1 MNTNLKEKIQELIN
15 NLSVKSYNKARV
27 NNAIDKIVESSGGS
41 TSDDGVPIFYVSD
54 EVNTLAFKLMQ
65 GKPKVSELGY
75 LESVICIGYYPDTN
89 IRILSVAPNEFSYV
103 CSHLIEG
110 LSTAYANYYTDYVD
124 AFSQLKV
131 GESVSINKSDLEFY
145 AIYNYRYYELNG
157 NKNFNLQ
164 DVFHDETLAKM
175 TISYWSNNNTYLGH
189 VVRIDHA
196 NLNIYVSINNELWK
210 YSYTLNANRFYTN
223 ITFVE
228 VVQS

>member
-1 MNTNLKEKIQELIN
+1 MNTDLKKAIIGLIH
-15 NLSVKSYNKARV
+15 NLSVKSYNRTRV
-27 NNAIDKIVESSGGS
+27 NDAIDKIVESSGGGG
-41 TSDDGVPIFYVSD
+41 SDDGVPIFYVD
-54 EVNTLAFKLMQ
+54 DLTNTLKFTLVQ

-89 IRILSVAPNEFSYV
+89 IRILSVAPNGFCYVWSY
-103 CSHLIEG
+103 LGEG
-110 LSTAYANYYTDYVD
+110 LSTAYENYTDYVD

-131 GESVSINKSDLEFY
+131 GESVSINKSDLEVY
-145 AIYNYRYYELNG
+145 TVYNYRYYELNG

-164 DVFHDETLAKM
+164 DVFHDNDLAKM
-175 TISYWSNNNTYLGH
+175 TISYRSNNNTYLGH

-210 YSYTLNANRFYTN
+210 YSYTLDSRRMFTN

-228 VVQS
+228 VVS

>member
-1 MNTNLKEKIQELIN
+1 MEIKDFNIF
-15 NLSVKSYNKARV
+15 NLSLQQKKLLKK
-27 NNAIDKIVESSGGS
+27 KIGQGGGS
-41 TSDDGVPIFYVSD
+41 TSDNDVPIFYVEDSID
-54 EVNTLAFKLMQ
+54 TLKFTLVQ

-89 IRILSVAPNEFSYV
+89 IRILSVAPNGFRYV
-103 CSHLIEG
+103 CSYLGEG
-110 LSTAYANYYTDYVD
+110 LSTEYENYYTDYVD

-145 AIYNYRYYELNG
+145 VVYNYRYYELKG

-164 DVFHDETLAKM
+164 DVFHDEDLAKM
-175 TISYWSNNNTYLGH
+175 TISYLSNNNTYLGH

-210 YSYTLNANRFYTN
+210 YSYTFNNHSYTN

-228 VVQS
+228 VVQP

>member
-15 NLSVKSYNKARV
+15 NLNVKSYNKARV

-41 TSDDGVPIFYVSD
+41 GSDDGIAVFYVENSTD
-54 EVNTLAFKLMQ
+54 TLKFTLVQ
-65 GKPKVSELGY
+65 GKPKVDEWGNLENPICLDEFSSELIYY
-75 LESVICIGYYPDTN
+75 LTVCGDYLTCVAFNISRFNAIGYSNNTN
-89 IRILSVAPNEFSYV
+89 
-103 CSHLIEG
+103 
-110 LSTAYANYYTDYVD
+110 YVD

-131 GESVSINKSDLEFY
+131 GESVTINKSDLEVFPNFSYRKY
-145 AIYNYRYYELNG
+145 ALRG

-164 DVFHDETLAKM
+164 DTFDEDRLARI
-175 TISYWSNNNTYLGH
+175 TISYWNNNNTYLGH

-196 NLNIYVSINNELWK
+196 NLNIYVSINNEIWK
-210 YSYTLNANRFYTN
+210 YSYTLDSGRMFTN

>member
-1 MNTNLKEKIQELIN
+1 MEIKDFNTI
-15 NLSVKSYNKARV
+15 NLSLEQKKLLKK
-27 NNAIDKIVESSGGS
+27 KIGQGGGS
-41 TSDDGVPIFYVSD
+41 TSDDGIPIFYVD
-54 EVNTLAFKLMQ
+54 EETNTLTFKLMQ

-75 LESVICIGYYPDTN
+75 LESVICIGYYSDTN
-89 IRILSVAPNEFSYV
+89 IRILSVVPNGFCYV
-103 CSHLIEG
+103 CSYLGAG
-110 LSTAYANYYTDYVD
+110 LSTAYVNYTDYVD
-124 AFSQLKV
+124 AFSQLEV
-131 GESVSINKSDLEFY
+131 GESVSINKSDLEVY
-145 AIYNYRYYELNG
+145 TVYNYRYYGLNG

-164 DVFHDETLAKM
+164 DVFHDEVLAKM

-210 YSYTLNANRFYTN
+210 YSYTLNANHFYTN

>member
-1 MNTNLKEKIQELIN
+1 MEIKDFNTI
-15 NLSVKSYNKARV
+15 NLSLEQKKLLKK
-27 NNAIDKIVESSGGS
+27 KIGQGGGS
-41 TSDDGVPIFYVSD
+41 ASDDSVPIFYVA
-54 EVNTLAFKLMQ
+54 EETNTLTFKLMQ

-89 IRILSVAPNEFSYV
+89 IRILSVAPNGFCYV
-103 CSHLIEG
+103 CSYLGEG
-110 LSTAYANYYTDYVD
+110 LSIAYENYTDYVD

-145 AIYNYRYYELNG
+145 TVYNYRYYGLNG

-164 DVFHDETLAKM
+164 DVFRDEDLAKM

-210 YSYTLNANRFYTN
+210 YSYTLNANRSYTN
-223 ITFVE
+223 IAFVE
-228 VVQS
+228 VVQP

>member
-27 NNAIDKIVESSGGS
+27 NNAIDKIVENAGGG
-41 TSDDGVPIFYVSD
+41 SDDGIAVFYVENLTD
-54 EVNTLAFKLMQ
+54 TLKFTLVQ
-65 GKPKVSELGY
+65 GKPKVDEWGN
-75 LESVICIGYYPDTN
+75 LENSICIEQIPDGSIYYLT
-89 IRILSVAPNEFSYV
+89 V
-103 CSHLIEG
+103 CSDYLMCAA
-110 LSTAYANYYTDYVD
+110 LSIHRFDAVAYANNINYVE

-145 AIYNYRYYELNG
+145 TVYNYRYYGLNG

-164 DVFHDETLAKM
+164 DVFHDEDLAKM
-175 TISYWSNNNTYLGH
+175 TISYWNNNNTYLGH

-210 YSYTLNANRFYTN
+210 YSYTLDSSRMFTN

-228 VVQS
+228 VVTQ

>member
-1 MNTNLKEKIQELIN
+1 MDIKDFNTI
-15 NLSVKSYNKARV
+15 NLSLEQKKLLKK
-27 NNAIDKIVESSGGS
+27 KIGQGGGS
-41 TSDDGVPIFYVSD
+41 TSDNDVPIFYVA
-54 EVNTLAFKLMQ
+54 EETNTLTFKLMQ

-89 IRILSVAPNEFSYV
+89 IRILSVAPNEFSYA
-103 CSHLIEG
+103 CSYLGEG
-110 LSTAYANYYTDYVD
+110 LSTQYVNYTDYVD

-131 GESVSINKSDLEFY
+131 GESVSINKSDLEVY
-145 AIYNYRYYELNG
+145 RVYDYRYYGLNG

-164 DVFHDETLAKM
+164 DVFHDESLAKM

-228 VVQS
+228 VVQP